1 MGYSHGKKWTFEKVE
16 EEVLKISANSG
27 IMPSFKT
34 MNLET
39 GNKGLSVAVS
49 RYGGYKVVAE
59 KLGLKVKKCETEFGR
74 NFEIICL
81 QEIEK
86 RFAFDCEQMTMKHPY
101 DLLVSGA
108 VKIDVKVSKKTK
120 AHNFYMYSFNL
131 EKKAQTCDIFVC
143 YCIDDD
149 KIVKTYIIPAV
160 VLSGKCQLSVGIE
173 RSIYDKYLDQWHY
186 ITDYVEFMGECV

>member
-1 MGYSHGKKWTFEKVE
+1 MGYSHGKKWTFEKVK
-16 EEVLKISANSG
+16 EEVLKISAGSG

-34 MNLET
+34 MDLET

-59 KLGLKVKKCETEFGR
+59 KLGLKVKKSETNFGR
-74 NFEIICL
+74 DFEIICL

-86 RFAFDCEQMTMKHPY
+86 KFFFDCEQMTVRHPY

-108 VKIDVKVSKKTK
+108 VKVDVKVAKKLK

-149 KIVKTYIIPAV
+149 KIAKTYIIPAV
-160 VLSGKCQLSVGIE
+160 VLSGKCQLSVGINH
-173 RSIYDKYLDQWHY
+173 SIYDKYLDQWHF
-186 ITDYVEFMGECV
+186 IKDYADFIRGTI